1 MAIGKQIK
9 HYREKLDWKL
19 EQLSFLSG
27 VEVGTISALEN
38 RDSARS
44 KFGPPI
50 AKAFGLTMEQLLDE
64 SVSYEA
70 GSDAA
75 CLALGVL
82 PIGQIIKELAVR
94 ISAIEPAYRAGLV
107 PFLTALTIGPDSQD
121 TIEAIKNYL
130 QTAPE
135 KKCGTPEAGAHKPQ

>member
-1 MAIGKQIK
+1 MALGKQIK
-9 HYREKLDWKL
+9 HYREKLGWKL

-64 SVSYEA
+64 SSSHEA
-70 GSDAA
+70 GSRSAS
-75 CLALGVL
+75 LAVGAL
-82 PIGQIIKELAVR
+82 PIDQIVKELA
-94 ISAIEPAYRAGLV
+94 IKIAGIEPASRSGLV

-130 QTAPE
+130 ESAPA
-135 KKCGTPEAGAHKPQ
+135 KKRRAPDVNTSKS